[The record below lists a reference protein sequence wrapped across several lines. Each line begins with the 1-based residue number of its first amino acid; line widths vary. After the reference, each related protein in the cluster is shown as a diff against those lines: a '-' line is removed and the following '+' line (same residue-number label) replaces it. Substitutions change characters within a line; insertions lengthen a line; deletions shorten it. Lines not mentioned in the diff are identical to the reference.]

1 MKILSRAYVSFKS
14 TIDQRLGSAYLYSAR
29 AGPIAMTSSVPVDDD
44 SIDAETLQA
53 QIDMSLSFAQDLVT
67 SWIKPSNKMAPRST
81 RNIEDELKEYM
92 RRPPRYAHPNLELA
106 EM

>member
-1 MKILSRAYVSFKS
+1 
-14 TIDQRLGSAYLYSAR
+14 
-29 AGPIAMTSSVPVDDD
+29 MTSSVPVDDD

-81 RNIEDELKEYM
+81 RNVEDELKEYM
-92 RRPPRYAHPNLELA
+92 RRPPRYADFSFEPADL
-106 EM
+106 